1 MPVNILKT
9 ADSLSLER
17 YSTTYYKNLA
27 HLIQDRIQKMSVL
40 SSVLSS
46 THCLPQLQLGGPT
59 QQEWKCQGM
68 ETLLGWLATF
78 VFGKKK
84 KKKRFLFLA

>member
-1 MPVNILKT
+1 
-9 ADSLSLER
+9 
-17 YSTTYYKNLA
+17 
-27 HLIQDRIQKMSVL
+27 MSVL

-78 VFGKKK
+78 VFEKKK
-84 KKKRFLFLA
+84 KKKVFISSLNLYGRRISVWPLSARSKRFLASSFWRFVGSSRCL